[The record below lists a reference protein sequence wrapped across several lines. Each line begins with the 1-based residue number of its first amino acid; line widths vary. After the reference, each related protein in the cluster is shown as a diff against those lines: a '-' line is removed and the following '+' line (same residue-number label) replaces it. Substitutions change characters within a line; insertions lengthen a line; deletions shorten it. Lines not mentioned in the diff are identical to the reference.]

1 MRSSSRGW
9 GTPMSAEEALG
20 IVKKGRMVAEPNKG
34 FLEQLGVWEGCGFE
48 LWEEG
53 EGEEGEG
60 GGRKRK
66 TMYEELV
73 RRVERERERRV
84 ERERQ
89 GRGEREGRFDGGD
102 EPWAGRRSGEG
113 RGGQGG
119 RQAEEGGTVGG
130 GRWVITRRFGMF

>member
-1 MRSSSRGW
+1 
-9 GTPMSAEEALG
+9 MSAEEALG
-20 IVKKGRMVAEPNKG
+20 IVKKGRKVAEPNKG

-53 EGEEGEG
+53 EG

-66 TMYEELV
+66 AMYEELM

-89 GRGEREGRFDGGD
+89 GRGEREGRFDGGY
-102 EPWAGRRSGEG
+102 EPWAGRAG
-113 RGGQGG
+113 R
-119 RQAEEGGTVGG
+119 RREEGWEEGDV
-130 GRWVITRRFGMF
+130 

>member
-1 MRSSSRGW
+1 
-9 GTPMSAEEALG
+9 MSAEEALG
-20 IVKKGRMVAEPNKG
+20 IVKAGRKVAEPNKG

-66 TMYEELV
+66 AMYEELV

-89 GRGEREGRFDGGD
+89 GRGEREGRFDGGY
-102 EPWAGRRSGEG
+102 EPWAGRAGRRNGE
-113 RGGQGG
+113 QGG
-119 RQAEEGGTVGG
+119 RQAEAGGRVGG
-130 GRWVITRRFGMF
+130 GRWVITSRFGMF